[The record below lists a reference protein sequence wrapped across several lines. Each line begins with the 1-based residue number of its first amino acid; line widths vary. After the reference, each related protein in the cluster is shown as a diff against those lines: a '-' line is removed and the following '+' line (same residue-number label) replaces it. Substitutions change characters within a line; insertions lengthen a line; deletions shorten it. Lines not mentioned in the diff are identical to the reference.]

1 MDVTTVERGE
11 LLRINNPHYQMVIDS
26 YALLKGVEMT
36 DQDSKPRFLLHVMLG
51 ANDYAAIKTSERPR
65 VVFLGNLSLRRLS
78 WGGLLCRRELRLTTQ
93 ICY

>member
-36 DQDSKPRFLLHVMLG
+36 DQDSKPHFLLHVMLG
-51 ANDYAAIKTSERPR
+51 YAAIKTSERPR
-65 VVFLGNLSLRRLS
+65 VGLLGNLSLRRLS